1 MTQSTFF
8 ALCHAKY
15 LPSSKKFTGRLGN
28 KPCLI
33 WLLKIPPNLTY
44 VTIVLCNL
52 LLITAL
58 VFDRPPFSDVSVSQ
72 CSVAMHMRCGGIAA
86 NLLENLTVRGV
97 QSVLSMAQ
105 DVP

>member
-33 WLLKIPPNLTY
+33 WLLKIPAHQY
-44 VTIVLCNL
+44 VSTVPCNL
-52 LLITAL
+52 SLITAL

>member
-1 MTQSTFF
+1 MPNIYQVQ
-8 ALCHAKY
+8 
-15 LPSSKKFTGRLGN
+15 KKFTGRLGN

-58 VFDRPPFSDVSVSQ
+58 VFDRPPFSDVSVSR

-86 NLLENLTVRGV
+86 NLLENLTVSVKRGTRCAIDKV
-97 QSVLSMAQ
+97 GGRRQKPSG
-105 DVP
+105 